1 MDRPAWS
8 AGLRADPLPWLLDAE
23 APAAR
28 HRALVD
34 LLGRLPDDPD
44 VTEARTAAMAAP
56 PIAPIL
62 AAQDAEG
69 WWLRPGPGYGPKYRS
84 TVWSVIFLEQL
95 GADGSDRRIRTGCAY
110 LLDHATVAGASF
122 AVGYQEGKLQP
133 SYQLHCLNGNLL
145 RAVIGLGWADDPR
158 VRDAIAW
165 ETAAILGS
173 EGHRYSKGGTPG
185 PGFACAV
192 NEGLPCGW
200 GAVKAVLGLA
210 RIPPADRSPEVSR
223 ALAAGVELLLSVDPS
238 TALYPMGWGNEKPNG
253 SWFKL
258 AFPLGYVADVLQVM
272 EAVCEAGAAGDP
284 RLAPAVDWL
293 LAQQDA
299 DGRFVNRYAYVSKMA
314 AHIDS
319 QGKPSRWVTLRACRV
334 LRAVHAAAAGA

>member
-8 AGLRADPLPWLLDAE
+8 SGLHADPLPWLLDAD
-23 APAAR
+23 APAVR

-34 LLGRLPDDPD
+34 LLGRPPDDPD

-95 GADGSDRRIRTGCAY
+95 GADGTNPRVRAGCAY
-110 LLDHATVAGASF
+110 LLDHATVAGGSF
-122 AVGYQEGKLQP
+122 AVGYGEGRLQP

-145 RAVIGLGWADDPR
+145 RAVIGLGWGDDPR

-165 ETAAILGS
+165 EAAAILGS
-173 EGHRYSKGGTPG
+173 EGHRYWKSGTPG

-200 GAVKAVLGLA
+200 GAIKAVLGLA

-223 ALAAGVELLLSVDPS
+223 ALAAGVEMLLSVDPS
-238 TALYPMGWGNEKPNG
+238 TAMYPMGWGNVKPNG

-314 AHIDS
+314 ANIDS
-319 QGKPSRWVTLRACRV
+319 QGKPSRWVTLRACGV
-334 LRAVHAAAAGA
+334 LRAVHEAAAGA

>member
-8 AGLRADPLPWLLDAE
+8 ASLRDDPLPWLLDPA
-23 APAAR
+23 APAVR

-34 LLGRLPDDPD
+34 LLGRPPDDRE
-44 VTEARTAAMAAP
+44 VMQARTSAMAAP

-62 AAQDAEG
+62 AAQDPAG
-69 WWLRPGPGYGPKYRS
+69 WWAAPGPGYGPKYRS
-84 TVWSVIFLEQL
+84 TVWSLIFLEQL
-95 GADGSDRRIRTGCAY
+95 GADGTDPRVRAGCAY
-110 LLDHATVAGASF
+110 LLDHATVSGASF
-122 AVGYQEGKLQP
+122 AVGYREGQIKP
-133 SYQLHCLNGNLL
+133 SAQIHCLNGNLL
-145 RAVIGLGWADDPR
+145 RAMIGLGWGDDAR

-165 ETAAILGS
+165 ETAAILGTP
-173 EGHRYSKGGTPG
+173 GHRYVKGGTPG
-185 PGFACAV
+185 PGFACSV

-200 GAVKAVLGLA
+200 GAAKAVLGLA
-210 RIPPADRSPEVSR
+210 RMPPADRSPEVSQ
-223 ALAAGVELLLSVDPS
+223 ALAAGVAMLLSVDPS
-238 TALYPMGWGNEKPNG
+238 TAMYPMGWGNVKPNG

-258 AFPLGYVADVLQVM
+258 GFPLGYVADVLQVV

-314 AHIDS
+314 ANIDS
-319 QGKPSRWVTLRACRV
+319 QGKASRWVTLRACRV
-334 LRAVHAAAAGA
+334 LRAVHTAAAGA